1 MEKLMK
7 LRATFDE
14 LGIDGILI
22 TDAYNRR
29 YLTDFTG
36 SAGTVIVT
44 KTDAYL
50 LVDFRYVSQANAQVT
65 NFTVKELDRTIIYE
79 EISTI
84 AENLGIKKLGFEQ
97 KHQSYFYYSQL
108 VKAVK
113 ADLIPVSNV
122 VETLRMFKNE
132 AEIAI
137 LKKAA
142 KISDAAFAHIL
153 TFIQPGRTEIEISN
167 ELEFHMR
174 KLGATSSSFD
184 IIVASGVR
192 SALPHGVASD
202 KVVEKGDMITLDFGA
217 YYQGYCS
224 DMTRT
229 IAVGEPNPK
238 LKEIYTIVHDALE
251 NALSGIKAGMT
262 GKEAD
267 ALTRN
272 LISEKGYGDNYGH
285 GMGHGIGLFIHED
298 IFMHPTCE
306 HQRIEEGMVLTIEPG
321 IYIPDL
327 GGVRIEDDIILRKD
341 GIEIITKSPKELIIL

>member
-1 MEKLMK
+1 MEKLVK
-7 LRATFDE
+7 LRETFDE

-22 TDAYNRR
+22 TDAMNRR

-50 LVDFRYVSQANAQVT
+50 LVDFRYVSQANTQAT
-65 NFTVKELDRTIIYE
+65 NFTVKKIDRAIIYE
-79 EISTI
+79 EIS
-84 AENLGIKKLGFEQ
+84 ALSEHFGIKKLGFEQ
-97 KHQSYFYYSQL
+97 QHQSFFYYSQL
-108 VKAVK
+108 LKSIKV
-113 ADLIPVSNV
+113 DLVPLSNV
-122 VETLRMFKNE
+122 VEKLRMYKNE
-132 AEIAI
+132 SEIAI

-142 KISDAAFAHIL
+142 EISDAAFAHIL
-153 TFIQPGRTEIEISN
+153 TFIRPGRTEIEISN

-184 IIVASGVR
+184 IIIASGVR
-192 SALPHGVASD
+192 SALPHGVASG
-202 KVVEKGDMITLDFGA
+202 KIVEQGDMITLDFGA

-238 LKEIYTIVHDALE
+238 MKEIYAIVHDALE
-251 NALSGIKAGMT
+251 NALSSIKVGMT

-272 LISEKGYGDNYGH
+272 LISDKGYGDKYGH
-285 GMGHGIGLFIHED
+285 GMGHGIGLYIHED
-298 IFMHPTCE
+298 IFMNPTCE
-306 HQRIEEGMVLTIEPG
+306 QHIEEGMVLTVEPG
-321 IYIPDL
+321 IYIPNL
-327 GGVRIEDDIILRKD
+327 GGVRIEDDIIMKKD

>member
-1 MEKLMK
+1 MDKLAK
-7 LRATFDE
+7 LRESFDG

-22 TDAYNRR
+22 TDSYNRR

-36 SAGTVIVT
+36 SAGTVFVT

-65 NFTVKELDRTIIYE
+65 HFTVKKIDRTIIFE
-79 EISTI
+79 EISAL

-97 KHQSYFYYSQL
+97 QHQSYYYYSQL
-108 VKAVK
+108 VKSLK
-113 ADLIPVSNV
+113 ADLVPVSNV
-122 VETLRMFKNE
+122 VEKLRMIKNE
-132 AEIAI
+132 SEIAI

-142 KISDAAFAHIL
+142 EISDAAFEHIL
-153 TFIQPGRTEIEISN
+153 TYIRPGRTEIEIAN

-192 SALPHGVASD
+192 SALPHGVASE

-238 LKEIYTIVHDALE
+238 LKEIYSIVLGALE
-251 NALSGIKAGMT
+251 NALSGIKVGMT

-267 ALTRN
+267 ALTRK
-272 LISEKGYGDNYGH
+272 LISDKGYGDNYGH

-298 IFMHPTCE
+298 IFMNPTCE
-306 HQRIEEGMVLTIEPG
+306 QYIEEGMVLTVEPG
-321 IYIPDL
+321 IYIPEL
-327 GGVRIEDDIILRKD
+327 GGVRIEDDIIMKKD
-341 GIEIITKSPKELIIL
+341 GIEIITKSQKELIIL

>member
-1 MEKLMK
+1 MEKLVK
-7 LRATFDE
+7 LRKTFDE

-22 TDAYNRR
+22 TDAINRR

-36 SAGTVIVT
+36 SAGTLVVT
-44 KTDAYL
+44 QTDAYL

-65 NFTVKELDRTIIYE
+65 NFTVKEINRAIIYE
-79 EISTI
+79 EISDLV
-84 AENLGIKKLGFEQ
+84 ESLGVKKLGFEQ
-97 KHQSYFYYSQL
+97 QHQSYFYYCQL
-108 VKAVK
+108 LKSVKAELVP
-113 ADLIPVSNV
+113 ASNV
-122 VETLRMFKNE
+122 VEKLRMIKNE
-132 AEIAI
+132 SEIAI

-142 KISDAAFAHIL
+142 EISDAAFAHIL
-153 TFIQPGRTEIEISN
+153 TFIRPGRTEIEIAN

-184 IIVASGVR
+184 MIVASGVR

-217 YYQGYCS
+217 YYRGYCS

-229 IAVGEPNPK
+229 IAVGEPNQK
-238 LKEIYTIVHDALE
+238 LKEIYAIVHGALE

-272 LISEKGYGDNYGH
+272 VISEKGYGDYYGH
-285 GMGHGIGLFIHED
+285 GMGHGIGLYIHED
-298 IFMHPTCE
+298 IFMNPTCE
-306 HQRIEEGMVLTIEPG
+306 QHIEEGMALTVEPG
-321 IYIPDL
+321 IYIPNL
-327 GGVRIEDDIILRKD
+327 GGVRIEDDIIMKKD

>member
-1 MEKLMK
+1 MEKLVK
-7 LRATFDE
+7 LRETFDG

-22 TDAYNRR
+22 TDAMNRR

-36 SAGTVIVT
+36 SAGTVLVT

-50 LVDFRYVSQANAQVT
+50 LVDFRYVSQANAQAT
-65 NFTVKELDRTIIYE
+65 NFTVKKIDRAIIYE
-79 EISTI
+79 EISALT
-84 AENLGIKKLGFEQ
+84 ERFGIKNLGFEQ
-97 KHQSYFYYSQL
+97 QHQSYFYYSQL
-108 VKAVK
+108 LKSVK
-113 ADLIPVSNV
+113 ADLVPVSNV
-122 VETLRMFKNE
+122 VETLRMIKNE
-132 AEIAI
+132 SEIVI

-142 KISDAAFAHIL
+142 EISDATFAHIL
-153 TFIQPGRTEIEISN
+153 TFIRPGRTEIEIAN
-167 ELEFHMR
+167 EMEFHMR

-217 YYQGYCS
+217 YYLGYCS

-238 LKEIYTIVHDALE
+238 LIEIYAIVHDALE
-251 NALSGIKAGMT
+251 NALSGIKVGMT

-272 LISEKGYGDNYGH
+272 VISDKGYGDKYGH

-298 IFMHPTCE
+298 IFMNPTCE
-306 HQRIEEGMVLTIEPG
+306 QHIEEGMVLTVEPG

-327 GGVRIEDDIILRKD
+327 GGVRIEDDIIMKKD
-341 GIEIITKSPKELIIL
+341 GIEIITNSKKELIIL